1 MFVNNLIGFSY
12 WGAIVGFQYY
22 VAIKYSNADKLDEY
36 FKRVDDLI

>member
-1 MFVNNLIGFSY
+1 MFVNNLIGLSY
-12 WGAIVGFQYY
+12 WSALVGFQYY